1 MKHIIIGTAGHIDH
15 GKTALIKALT
25 GRDTDNLKE
34 EKERGISIDLG
45 FTYFDLPSGRRGGII
60 DVPGHEKFIKNMLAG
75 VSSIDV
81 VLMVIAA
88 DEGVMPQTK
97 EHLQILQLL
106 NVKKGIIVITKID
119 LVADQWLKM
128 VIEQIKEEV
137 KETFLQDA
145 KIQAVSSKTKDGL
158 EDLIKLIDSI
168 TEEVESKNALGDFRL
183 PVDRVFSVSGF
194 GTIVTGTIVNGRVKE
209 GDVIEIYPSK
219 IQCKVRGIQIHDEKV
234 KFAEAGQRTALNL
247 SNVKVNDIKRGYFI
261 STIDS
266 MEPSLMIDCNLHYL
280 KSNIKPLENRQ
291 RVRLHHGTS
300 ELLCRVVILNK
311 EEIKPGENAY
321 VQLRLENSIVCKKN
335 DRFVIRNYSPMYT
348 IGGGT
353 IIEPITR
360 KAKRFDE
367 KHIEE
372 LKIKESGSVEKILE
386 NIIEKLSLKFPD
398 KFLIEKSIGVKE
410 DIIEK
415 EINSLKIQG
424 KIIELQGDSLP
435 VYIHKNFLE
444 ERIQFIVNVLE
455 KFHKDN
461 PLRYGIHKE
470 EIKNKA
476 LKKEVK
482 QKIYDEFLQ
491 VLAHRNIISI
501 DGNYI
506 SLKDFSIHYTKE
518 QKEIRG
524 KIICIYN
531 QNTFSPP
538 TYEELVNEEKDKK
551 LFKMVHDSLIQNGE
565 IIRIN
570 EDIIF
575 SLENY
580 NKGKDIIIK
589 YINEKGSIT
598 LGEFRDLLHTSRKY
612 AVALIEHFDYIKL
625 TKRVGDKRV
634 LT

>member
-75 VSSIDV
+75 ASSIDM

-88 DEGVMPQTK
+88 DEGVMSQTK
-97 EHLQILQLL
+97 EHLQILKLL
-106 NVKKGIIVITKID
+106 NIKKGIIVITKID
-119 LVADQWLKM
+119 LVDEQWLKM

-137 KETFLQDA
+137 KGTFLQDA
-145 KIQAVSSKTKDGL
+145 KIHAVSSKTKDGL
-158 EDLIKLIDSI
+158 ESLIKLIDSI
-168 TEEVESKNALGDFRL
+168 TEEVESKDILGDFRL

-209 GDVIEIYPSK
+209 GDIVETYPSK

-247 SNVKVNDIKRGYFI
+247 SNVKAKDIKRGDVI
-261 STIDS
+261 SSIDN
-266 MEPSLMIDCNLHYL
+266 MEPSFMIDCNLHYL
-280 KSNIKPLENRQ
+280 NSNVKSLENRQ
-291 RVRLHHGTS
+291 RVRIHHGTS
-300 ELLCRVVILNK
+300 ELMCRVVILNK

-321 VQLRLENSIVCKKN
+321 VQLRLENPIVCKKD

-348 IGGGT
+348 IGGG
-353 IIEPITR
+353 IIIQPITK

-372 LKIKESGSVEKILE
+372 LKVRESGSIEKILE
-386 NIIEKLSLKFPD
+386 NTIEKISLKFPD
-398 KFLIEKSIGVKE
+398 KFLIEKSIGFNE
-410 DIIEK
+410 NIIEK
-415 EINSLKIQG
+415 EINSLKTQG
-424 KIIELQGDSLP
+424 KIMELQGDSVP
-435 VYIHKNFLE
+435 IYIHKNFLE
-444 ERIQFIVNVLE
+444 EKTQDIVNILE
-455 KFHKDN
+455 QFHKDN
-461 PLRYGIHKE
+461 PLRHGIHKE

-476 LKKEVK
+476 FKKEIR

-491 VLAHRNIISI
+491 ILVRKNIINI

-506 SLKDFSIHYTKE
+506 FLKSFSIHYTKE
-518 QKEIRG
+518 QKEVKE

-531 QNTFSPP
+531 KRKFSPP

-551 LFKMVHDSLIQNGE
+551 LFRMVYDSLIQNGE
-565 IIRIN
+565 LIRIN

-589 YINEKGSIT
+589 YIDEEGSIT

-612 AVALIEHFDYIKL
+612 AVALIEHFDYVKL
-625 TKRVGDKRV
+625 TKRVEDKRV